1 MNIKYN
7 GELKVIDTQEKAY
20 LLGQIYG
27 DGCNNCTNKYKFTMS
42 SINTD
47 IAVYTEL
54 ANLFP
59 FLKLKTYKSHTNM
72 IYLEY
77 YKKDLCLDLMALGMV
92 SNKTKKDVTGE
103 FHFPDLR
110 KDLLPHFIRGY
121 FDADGSVW
129 FPTRSRSRNNKRIE
143 FGVATKN
150 FLLKLKEVLDENN
163 IKFTWHERYKK
174 AGNGK
179 LYYSYS
185 IISSNKETSLKFA
198 DYIYKDA
205 TIYLAHKYNKCY
217 KDPEYRP
224 TTFSLYGICPNCGSQ
239 HIIKSGTRNH
249 KQRLKCCECK
259 INFTRPLP
267 K

>member
-1 MNIKYN
+1 M
-7 GELKVIDTQEKAY
+7 A
-20 LLGQIYG
+20 
-27 DGCNNCTNKYKFTMS
+27 

-47 IAVYTEL
+47 TNLYTKL
-54 ANLFP
+54 VTIFP
-59 FLKLKTYKSHTNM
+59 FLKLKTYRTHANM

-77 YKKDLCLDLMALGMV
+77 YKKDLCLDLKALGMV

-103 FHFPDLR
+103 FHFPNLREDLI
-110 KDLLPHFIRGY
+110 PHFIRGY

-129 FPTRSRSRNNKRIE
+129 FPTRLRSRNNKHIE
-143 FGVATKN
+143 FGGATKN
-150 FLLKLKEVLDENN
+150 FLLKLKEILDNN
-163 IKFTWHERYKK
+163 DIKFSWKERYKK

-205 TIYLAHKYNKCY
+205 TIYLIRKYNKCY
-217 KDPEYRP
+217 KEPEYRP
-224 TTFSLYGICPNCGSQ
+224 TAFSLYGSCPNCGNP
-239 HIIKSGTRNH
+239 HIRKNGIRDH
-249 KQRLKCCECK
+249 KQRLKCCKCK
-259 INFTRPLP
+259 LNFTRPLP